1 MNKKLKWGLII
12 SGYIVVFVLT
22 FIVMGG
28 LAALLNF
35 IEDVNSLSREFINQ
49 LIEIIPTD

>member
-1 MNKKLKWGLII
+1 MNRKLKWGLII
-12 SGYIVVFVLT
+12 SGYVVVIILT

-35 IEDVNSLSREFINQ
+35 IEEVNSLSKEFIDQ
-49 LIEIIPTD
+49 IIEIIPTD